1 MNANPF
7 EQLQHHNSERFSL
20 LEGKID
26 GVSQML
32 QNLINSKE
40 YSVIDIAERTNTTP
54 QTVRKLLKENDIQ
67 IRRFG
72 RKFIVSHE
80 QFEKACELVK
90 TKKYKR

>member
-1 MNANPF
+1 MNVNPF
-7 EQLQHHNSERFSL
+7 EQLQHHNSERFNL

-32 QNLINSKE
+32 LKLISSKE
-40 YSVIDIAERTNTTP
+40 YSVLDIAERTDTTP
-54 QTVRKLLKENDIQ
+54 QTVRKILKENDIQ

-72 RKFIVSHE
+72 RKFIVSQD

-90 TKKYKR
+90 TKKYRR

>member
-7 EQLQHHNSERFSL
+7 EQLQNHNSEKFSL
-20 LEGKID
+20 LESKID

-32 QNLINSKE
+32 NKLINTKE
-40 YSVIDIAERTNTTP
+40 YSVIDIAEKTDTSP
-54 QTVRKLLKENDIQ
+54 QTVRKILKENDIQ

-90 TKKYKR
+90 TKKYRR